1 MKENPKYILLI
12 QKKSRKT
19 KKGTKTDK
27 IESKRTAIVASN
39 QKGKEW
45 EAQRSSWSE
54 PIL

>member
-27 IESKRTAIVASN
+27 IESKMVYLN
-39 QKGKEW
+39 QTI
-45 EAQRSSWSE
+45 
-54 PIL
+54 PIII